1 MKWDGVRKKVRRKA
15 ESEVKWV
22 LPWSWLAGCSLTNV
36 TSMHAELEKEP
47 VRNTRAFSTCSVL
60 LTLLLLC

>member
-22 LPWSWLAGCSLTNV
+22 LPWSWLDVAYNV